1 MRKLFAGI
9 LILLLIS
16 SGACAEVDAIRLEAP
31 ETPEQ
36 KILFDISAAQTAR
49 LAANYA
55 ATASAFLDVEHEA
68 GTDSDALYDF
78 IARLESGT
86 VEPTS
91 VVLLLP
97 TERFGLS
104 EDLREIVS
112 DAVADEE
119 ALWSMLG
126 MNLAFNVNGYT
137 NSELWQAHFLEE
149 TSVYSVE
156 SAWPGRGV
164 AYMIRYYG
172 EDQPQVVTALLL
184 SPDSETAACKTS
196 LLCFRS
202 IAELPAQ
209 IQAKAYQYFGWDAYR
224 YILIKDEA
232 AD

>member
-36 KILFDISAAQTAR
+36 KILFEISSAQTAR

-55 ATASAFLDVEHEA
+55 ATASALLDVEHEA
-68 GTDSDALYDF
+68 GTVSDALYDF

-86 VEPTS
+86 AEPTS

-119 ALWSMLG
+119 KEE
-126 MNLAFNVNGYT
+126 NG
-137 NSELWQAHFLEE
+137 
-149 TSVYSVE
+149 
-156 SAWPGRGV
+156 R
-164 AYMIRYYG
+164 
-172 EDQPQVVTALLL
+172 
-184 SPDSETAACKTS
+184 SETADS
-196 LLCFRS
+196 N
-202 IAELPAQ
+202 LPE
-209 IQAKAYQYFGWDAYR
+209 YMLYMDANN
-224 YILIKDEA
+224 DEYDA
-232 AD
+232 GDDTP